1 MIFTRANLSAKA
13 VLTLPITD
21 PPSSVPG
28 FPLEQRRSNLMLLR
42 EHVSL
47 GFEKTKA
54 GAFKKEKLVKT
65 VPSASIAFILL
76 GRYQVRLNN
85 QVLSW
90 KGCPLGDETY
100 LNIFFTVCLLVKGQ
114 LTFQDKLLATFIT
127 NLHAPM
133 SNVHV
138 LLQVPASIKHP
149 GALLTGQCLF
159 LFTLS
164 FLDWRFGLLCGPLLT
179 LRWLYTLPTTSRSSG
194 SRGSGSCSNRGS
206 SPRPPLCNADLLQLF
221 THLMT

>member
-1 MIFTRANLSAKA
+1 
-13 VLTLPITD
+13 
-21 PPSSVPG
+21 
-28 FPLEQRRSNLMLLR
+28 ML
-42 EHVSL
+42 SL

-90 KGCPLGDETY
+90 KGRPLGDETY

-194 SRGSGSCSNRGS
+194 VGEVAAAATEAALLVLLCVTLTFSTIFSFFFCLSF
-206 SPRPPLCNADLLQLF
+206 SP
-221 THLMT
+221 